1 MIKST
6 VLHIRIVTL
15 SLIPGTYTLRMAII
29 SYKLSTLYAILFQY
43 EFAYC
48 QSLLCTHPF
57 HVMHAQTDRQRGG
70 EAEGEGERE
79 RQTSTSLPKK
89 SL

>member
-29 SYKLSTLYAILFQY
+29 SYKLSTLYA
-43 EFAYC
+43 E
-48 QSLLCTHPF
+48 
-57 HVMHAQTDRQRGG
+57 RRG
-70 EAEGEGERE
+70 EERE
-79 RQTSTSLPKK
+79 REYFFAKK
-89 SL
+89 VFVNSQSHDDEPHTHVSQNRFCESSMS